1 MSSQPERIS
10 RARQA
15 INEAAQISNP
25 DHAIAMLMEKAEI
38 SSGDVAGQFF
48 SEFDDLQAY
57 WTSISIE
64 KRATLLSDYLD
75 TEAIYQS

>member
-1 MSSQPERIS
+1 MSSQTERIA
-10 RARQA
+10 RARLA

-25 DHAIAMLMEKAEI
+25 DNAIAMLMEKAEI

>member
-1 MSSQPERIS
+1 MSSQIERIS

-15 INEAAQISNP
+15 INEAVQISNP
-25 DHAIAMLMEKAEI
+25 DNAIAILMEKAEI
-38 SSGDVAGQFF
+38 SSGDMAGQFF